1 MRALCDG
8 EQHNFSIQ
16 FVRFPFPGPDAQP
29 EPDVQVFG
37 IYAYSVCHSTVRLHR
52 TTPNFLIK
60 HTQHRTKTINQD
72 VDLVWL
78 YCFVASS
85 IIPMVMMVTMMA
97 ERSIFL
103 SVQIAS

>member
-16 FVRFPFPGPDAQP
+16 FVRFPFPGHQ
-29 EPDVQVFG
+29 VKVFG
-37 IYAYSVCHSTVRLHR
+37 IYTYSVCHSTVRLHR